1 MKHLTDAQIQ
11 QVVFDQSEVADDS
24 KVHIQHCAACS
35 RRVEEYRLFFDKLKM
50 LREATFDF
58 NLEALIMEQLPQPSM
73 INKQEGKG
81 LMYGFAIICFLS
93 VLSLIYFFGK
103 ELVALF
109 GGVELLLTG
118 LIVTTALCVLV
129 FLGVDMYRMY
139 LKKMKVLNF

>member
-24 KVHIQHCAACS
+24 KVHIQHCAVCS
-35 RRVEEYRLFFDKLKM
+35 RRVEEYRLFFDELKM
-50 LREATFDF
+50 LREASFDF
-58 NLEALIMEQLPQPSM
+58 NLEAIVMEQLPQSS
-73 INKQEGKG
+73 INQKEGRW
-81 LMYGFAIICFLS
+81 LLYGFAIICFLS

>member
-11 QVVFDQSEVADDS
+11 QFAFDQSGVADDR
-24 KVHIQHCAACS
+24 KVHIQHCVVCS
-35 RRVEEYRLFFDKLKM
+35 RRVEEYRLFFGELKL
-50 LREATFDF
+50 LREAAFDF
-58 NLEALIMEQLPQPSM
+58 NLEAIIMEQLPQPS
-73 INKQEGKG
+73 INQQEGKG

-139 LKKMKVLNF
+139 VKKMKALNF